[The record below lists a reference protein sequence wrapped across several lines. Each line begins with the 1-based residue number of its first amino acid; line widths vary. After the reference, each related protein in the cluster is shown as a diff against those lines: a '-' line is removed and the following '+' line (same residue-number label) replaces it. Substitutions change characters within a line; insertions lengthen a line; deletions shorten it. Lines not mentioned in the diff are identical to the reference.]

1 MKHVYTIQKERFTN
15 ILLKIPAID
24 KCEIIED
31 TENGFIAEVELDGGI
46 LRMFNVLV
54 LNRTYPQQI
63 KEVIN
68 KLDFSRHS
76 SYNVIIAPYISDL
89 SAELCDK
96 SDIGYIDEAGNCLI
110 KTHTI
115 YISEKGNHNKKISK
129 QKMKTIFDPSY
140 VVSSKIL
147 RYLMKDVKRV
157 WKLKYLADEVKCSI
171 GQVSK
176 VKDYLCEQLWA
187 EMTPG
192 GLVIKDAEAI
202 MIAWGKEYSVNN
214 NNIRSLYTLEPIAI
228 FEKKVQNIFKENR
241 ISCYLTGFSGGVRY
255 APVVRY
261 NKVQIIVRPEDYREF
276 VINSECKE
284 VETGANISV
293 IIANE
298 DDLLIDSRNLE
309 GCMVASPVQIYLDCM
324 QNKGRGE
331 EMAEA
336 ILKKEIDIK

>member
-1 MKHVYTIQKERFTN
+1 MKHVYTIQKEQFTK

-46 LRMFNVLV
+46 LQMFSVLV

-68 KLDFSRHS
+68 KLDLTKRNL
-76 SYNVIIAPYISDL
+76 YNVIIAPYISDL
-89 SAELCDK
+89 SAALCEK
-96 SDIGYIDEAGNCLI
+96 SDVGYIDEAGNCLI
-110 KTHTI
+110 MAHTI
-115 YISEKGNHNKKISK
+115 YISEKGNHNKRLSN

-176 VKDYLCEQLWA
+176 VKNYLCEQLWA
-187 EMTPG
+187 EMTIN
-192 GLVIKDAEAI
+192 GLAIIDVEAI
-202 MIAWGKEYSVNN
+202 MTAWGKEYNVNKN
-214 NNIRSLYTLEPIAI
+214 KIRSLYSLEPIAI
-228 FEKKVQNIFKENR
+228 FEKKIQKLIKENG

-255 APVVRY
+255 TPVVRY
-261 NKVQIIVRPEDYREF
+261 NKVQIIVRLEDYREF

-284 VETGANISV
+284 VETGSNISV

-336 ILKKEIDIK
+336 ILKKEIDKK

>member
-1 MKHVYTIQKERFTN
+1 VYTIQKERFTN
-15 ILLKIPAID
+15 TLLKIPAID
-24 KCEIIED
+24 KCEILED

-46 LRMFNVLV
+46 LRMFSVLV

-68 KLDFSRHS
+68 KLEVNKQNL
-76 SYNVIIAPYISDL
+76 YTVISAPYISDL
-89 SAELCDK
+89 SAALCEK
-96 SDIGYIDEAGNCLI
+96 SDVGYIDEVGNCLI
-110 KTHTI
+110 RTHTI
-115 YISEKGNHNKKISK
+115 YISEKGNHNKRQSK

-176 VKDYLCEQLWA
+176 VKNYLCEQLWA

-192 GLVIKDAEAI
+192 RLAIIDAEAI
-202 MIAWGKEYSVNN
+202 MTAWGKEYNVNK
-214 NNIRSLYTLEPIAI
+214 NNIRSLYTLESIAI
-228 FEKKVQNIFKENR
+228 FERKIQNLSKENG
-241 ISCYLTGFSGGVRY
+241 ICCYFTGFSGGVRY
-255 APVVRY
+255 TPVVRY
-261 NKVQIIVRPEDYREF
+261 NKVQIIVRLEDYREF

-284 VETGANISV
+284 VETGSNISV

-336 ILKKEIDIK
+336 VLKKEIVKK